1 MKKQNIIFILIV
13 LLVVILIIGGV
24 LLFRKDSVELE
35 MIVTKG
41 NSIYAINNLGEE
53 IEIMDMSNYNDFVYT
68 YKNNKLYLYLYTN
81 KTIDGEVVENNFIGY
96 IDLLDEEYEL
106 NSLSRATLEGTP
118 ESIAVTN
125 DYIYLASSDYN
136 GVYRYNIVDSSI
148 TGWSDFYELN
158 HVKLYS
164 FINDGMVYAEDNTLG
179 LINIENDVLVK
190 VAEGDLS
197 FICGNNIVYKEYE
210 SDTSWIYKVYNISDE
225 EVKNI
230 SDVIDTQQDSILYIR
245 DSYVYANGNSLYRN
259 KDGVSEKIY
268 EFNDYINSV
277 NLGPDDLV
285 YVSYGTD
292 NVVSLDID
300 TLEINDYDSEVYLN
314 ILYIN

>member
-53 IEIMDMSNYNDFVYT
+53 IEIMDMSNYNDFVYS
-68 YKNNKLYLYLYTN
+68 YKNNKLYLYLYTY

-148 TGWSDFYELN
+148 TGWSDFNELN

-225 EVKNI
+225 EVKDI

-285 YVSYGTD
+285 YVLYGTD

>member
-41 NSIYAINNLGEE
+41 NSIYTINNLGEE

-96 IDLLDEEYEL
+96 IDLLDEDYEL

-125 DYIYLASSDYN
+125 DYIYFTLVHIISIFPDAKTPKIEKLLNLLHPEKDIINMIFDQYN
-136 GVYRYNIVDSSI
+136 PKN
-148 TGWSDFYELN
+148 
-158 HVKLYS
+158 KL
-164 FINDGMVYAEDNTLG
+164 FTH
-179 LINIENDVLVK
+179 
-190 VAEGDLS
+190 
-197 FICGNNIVYKEYE
+197 
-210 SDTSWIYKVYNISDE
+210 
-225 EVKNI
+225 KNI
-230 SDVIDTQQDSILYIR
+230 LERIFTYDIIT
-245 DSYVYANGNSLYRN
+245 
-259 KDGVSEKIY
+259 IY
-268 EFNDYINSV
+268 GDEN
-277 NLGPDDLV
+277 
-285 YVSYGTD
+285 
-292 NVVSLDID
+292 
-300 TLEINDYDSEVYLN
+300 E
-314 ILYIN
+314 